1 MKVEAE
7 NYMVIF
13 GSNQIMNCPKVIE
26 LKGKGINKQIIRF
39 REGNDKKIL
48 FDCTVKDQKG
58 ETVTKIANS
67 IVQHVMQGYKAEITD
82 VGLKIVHEATK
93 DIWLEFVCIGPR
105 KFKLNG
111 IFFPPGYKIVA
122 TDDYL
127 LINTSRI
134 SNSTFAS
141 FSAAIGLG

>member
-39 REGNDKKIL
+39 REGDDMKIL

-58 ETVTKIANS
+58 KTVTKIANS
-67 IVQHVMQGYKAEITD
+67 ILQHFMQGYKAEITD
-82 VGLKIVHEATK
+82 VGLKIIHEATG
-93 DIWLEFVCIGPR
+93 DI
-105 KFKLNG
+105 
-111 IFFPPGYKIVA
+111 
-122 TDDYL
+122 
-127 LINTSRI
+127 
-134 SNSTFAS
+134 
-141 FSAAIGLG
+141 